1 MREPWACKSASHH
14 NGLQREKAPI
24 SLKQTMKWPD
34 ADRIKAHARRLVRPQ
49 TKLGKTALWFGI
61 LAGITQLL
69 RLISRAPSGSMLNGW
84 AEFLSLIFINVLLLL
99 GFRWLRQKVMWRL
112 RNRLIVTY
120 VFIGVIPILLLVS
133 MAFLAGYLFAG
144 QFATYTA
151 LSDLQSELEHLEAA
165 NRALAAQFRSLSRSD
180 RLTPQLAAEI
190 ASASDETF
198 RQRTVTVLEGDKGY
212 MIRPG
217 GRIETAQLKIPEAI
231 KGDFSSFTMDDGR
244 LNLRAVKI
252 VEAGPKHLA
261 VISNVPVNAAL
272 LERTA
277 SRIGAIELYP
287 PKRLE
292 SKQPSRPKPGS
303 NPDNVSK
310 PEQSVKIELGG
321 SHSTVNFSGL
331 AEDAASR
338 NVAVGKVSPP
348 QNAFDREFNFWTLF
362 DATDWQT
369 GEKNTGALMV
379 STRPSLLY
387 NVLFG
392 RLGEKAGIFISALG
406 GIAIFFAI
414 IELIALYIGARLTR
428 TMTKA
433 VAELYKATES
443 VNRGDLTHRIRVEQ
457 KDQMAALE
465 QSFNS
470 MTASLA
476 KLMAEQ
482 KDKQRLEN
490 ELAIAHEVQELL
502 FPRETDNLPSLEV
515 HGVCRPARTVS
526 GDYYDFIRLPDD
538 RMVLAVG
545 DISGKGISAALLM
558 ATVHAFVRA
567 YSLEPE
573 LALAPMMMAGVGGSG
588 DGDLYYRGGTQDGDL
603 APGRLMTTLNY
614 QLYRATPPEKYATM
628 FLGCYDSGAQS
639 LTYSNGGHLPPILI
653 GRDNGVV
660 RLETSGTV
668 VGLFDGMA
676 YGESRIAMRPGDIF
690 VAFSDGVTEPE
701 NEFGEFGEER
711 LIELIQLHRDQ
722 PLARISEI
730 VTTAVTDWIGG
741 AEQPDDVTLVLARA
755 I

>member
-1 MREPWACKSASHH
+1 
-14 NGLQREKAPI
+14 
-24 SLKQTMKWPD
+24 MKWLD
-34 ADRIKAHARRLVRPQ
+34 TDQIRTQARRVVRPQ
-49 TKLGKTALWFGI
+49 TKLGKIALWFGI
-61 LAGITQLL
+61 VAGATQLL
-69 RLISRAPSGSMLNGW
+69 RIITRSPSGSMLSGW
-84 AEFLSLIFINVLLLL
+84 TEFLSIIFIILLLLL
-99 GFRWLRQKVMWRL
+99 GLRWLRRRLMWRL

-120 VFIGVIPILLLVS
+120 VFIGVIPILLLVC
-133 MAFLAGYLFAG
+133 MALLAGYLFAG
-144 QFATYTA
+144 QFATYIA
-151 LSDLQSELEHLEAA
+151 LSDLQSELDHLDAA
-165 NRALAAQFRSLSRSD
+165 NRALTAQFRSLSRSNG
-180 RLTPQLAAEI
+180 LTPQLAAEI

-198 RQRTVTVLEGDKGY
+198 RQRSVTVLEGDKGY
-212 MIRPG
+212 VIHPG
-217 GRIETAQLKIPEAI
+217 GHIEPAQVRIPEAI
-231 KGDFSSFTMDDGR
+231 KNDFSSFTMEDGH
-244 LNLRAVKI
+244 LNLRAVKS
-252 VEAGPKHLA
+252 VEAGPKRLA

-277 SRIGAIELYP
+277 SRVGAIELYP
-287 PKRLE
+287 PKAA
-292 SKQPSRPKPGS
+292 SGNQHAPGTKPGS
-303 NPDNVSK
+303 QGMSGTPGQNTVEVD
-310 PEQSVKIELGG
+310 G
-321 SHSTVNFSGL
+321 SRARVNFSGL
-331 AEDAASR
+331 IEDAPSQ
-338 NVAVGKVSPP
+338 NVVVGKVPPP
-348 QNAFDREFNFWTLF
+348 QNAFDREFHFPTIF
-362 DATDWQT
+362 SATDWQT
-369 GEKNTGALMV
+369 GEQDTGAIIV

-392 RLGEKAGIFISALG
+392 RMGEKAGIFISALA

-414 IELIALYIGARLTR
+414 IELIALFIGARLTR

-443 VNRGDLTHRIRVEQ
+443 VNRGDLTHRIRVET

-470 MTASLA
+470 MTTSLA

-502 FPRETDNLPSLEV
+502 FPRQSENLPSLEV

-573 LALAPMMMAGVGGSG
+573 LALAPMMMAAAGGPG
-588 DGDLYYRGGTQDGDL
+588 NGDLYYRGDGTRDGDL

-628 FLGCYDSGAQS
+628 FLGCYDPGAQS
-639 LTYSNGGHLPPILI
+639 LIYSNGGHLPPILLC
-653 GRDNGVV
+653 RDNSVN
-660 RLETSGTV
+660 RLEASGTV

-711 LIELIQLHRDQ
+711 LIELIHLHRDQ

-730 VTTAVTDWIGG
+730 VTTAVSDWIGG

-755 I
+755 M